1 MQLDVFGVPS
11 FEVGIAEDCPWRW
24 PGQYEDGGTGLFYNR
39 WRYYSVGT
47 GEYAAFDPLGLDGSL
62 RLSSYVDDPVFFI
75 DPLGLK
81 ACNIHRS
88 TIDALGDAP
97 AGMSNPHLHHIVMEG
112 AFTHWRS
119 ANRRL
124 VTRSRAILRRH
135 GIDLQGTR
143 NVMWAP
149 NEGHS
154 VEYAREV
161 HRVLAAADSRGTEA
175 VQRAL
180 GRLRTRIANGTLL
193 RST

>member
-1 MQLDVFGVPS
+1 M
-11 FEVGIAEDCPWRW
+11 EDP
-24 PGQYEDGGTGLFYNR
+24 
-39 WRYYSVGT
+39 
-47 GEYAAFDPLGLDGSL
+47 A
-62 RLSSYVDDPVFFI
+62 FFI

-88 TIDALGDAP
+88 RIDALGDAP

-112 AFTHWRS
+112 AFAHWRS

-161 HRVLAAADSRGTEA
+161 HRVLAAADWRGTAA
-175 VQRAL
+175 VERAL
-180 GRLRTRIANGTLL
+180 GRLRTRIAKGTLL